1 MIGFLEDLR
10 TDPGKRRICLVF
22 EILRDVWQ

>member
-1 MIGFLEDLR
+1 MIGFMEDLR

-22 EILRDVWQ
+22 EIFIDVWQ